1 MSVKRTAVWL
11 FSIWSMIASKVII
24 HRHRWK
30 MHIYECSNYTYDV
43 DFTLHSHLNHLAD
56 AFTQSD
62 SEKVHRR
69 STDGEHVIW
78 NEVLP
83 V

>member
-1 MSVKRTAVWL
+1 VSVKHTAVWL

-30 MHIYECSNYTYDV
+30 KNYQIIHMVSNLH
-43 DFTLHSHLNHLAD
+43 LHSHLNLAD

-62 SEKVHRR
+62 SEKVHQR